1 MGLFQS
7 THPVITSEL
16 DVLFN
21 PCISVEENSE
31 LSKIRDYQEVKDVMW
46 SMHPLKSP
54 SLDGFLGFFFMHYW
68 DIVGDQVVAA
78 VQSFFREGSL
88 LAQMNNTFIL
98 GPVIL
103 TNSALLAYA
112 ISAIR

>member
-31 LSKIRDYQEVKDVMW
+31 LSKIPDYQEVKDVVW
-46 SMHPLKSP
+46 SMH
-54 SLDGFLGFFFMHYW
+54 
-68 DIVGDQVVAA
+68 
-78 VQSFFREGSL
+78 
-88 LAQMNNTFIL
+88 
-98 GPVIL
+98 
-103 TNSALLAYA
+103 
-112 ISAIR
+112 